1 LAILQVALPH
11 PVRQQ
16 MDIEL
21 LARIG
26 VQHRASMMPA

>member
-1 LAILQVALPH
+1 MRAVPQRGWRFAQVAPPH
-11 PVRQQ
+11 PVGQQ

-26 VQHRASMMPA
+26 V